1 MQLPKVEARRASS
14 PLLRCT
20 SLPGLLCLQCLLGPP
35 RGQTH
40 GLGLQTPIPLLN
52 FGQLLLLQWTATL
65 TQAGSWGLDRDD
77 EGNEERMSNELY
89 LPWESR
95 VSSSQ
100 IKLTYVIYH
109 IFPFVLFVRKITVDL
124 FTQPLDFLYFEYLL
138 FSSCFPLKILVY

>member
-1 MQLPKVEARRASS
+1 MQLPKVEARRESS

-20 SLPGLLCLQCLLGPP
+20 SLPGLLCLQCLLGPQ

-40 GLGLQTPIPLLN
+40 GLGLRTPIPLLN

-89 LPWESR
+89 LPWEIIEMFIIR
-95 VSSSQ
+95 C
-100 IKLTYVIYH
+100 H
-109 IFPFVLFVRKITVDL
+109 FVLFIKAHMQDSEEL
-124 FTQPLDFLYFEYLL
+124 SYF
-138 FSSCFPLKILVY
+138 FPQR